1 MRPARFVI
9 RSTVALL
16 VLVAALGAAAC
27 GDDAGGDGDGGGVDA
42 AVDAPTDA
50 PLPPNPFEGM
60 FDSPDDFPRTG
71 CRPGALAGF
80 ALTELWPD
88 LALRTAIENGALVT
102 YVTKLQVEE
111 QVVPHLL
118 TADDLLVRVSTYS
131 TTSMRWRLRAF
142 DVCDVLADGTLVGNS
157 MSCSET
163 STGPRCS
170 GPFDFAAA
178 PLHRI
183 AGEAEAGGGLSLLG
197 EVALEGPAVNV
208 RVANGVAF
216 LPMLSRGM
224 RIVSV
229 ANPAAPVK
237 LAWWL
242 PAEDNYY
249 NDVKIMT
256 VGARRYAVL
265 AGAPSDV
272 VDVTDPAAP
281 FLVAQLPTGAHTVDV
296 EGSLAYFVG
305 SSQDLRIYDLSVPT
319 APVLRGELEI
329 SMSGNGTHDLTV
341 RAGIAYVS
349 VPYEGL
355 ATVDCTNPDAPQE
368 VARVNQDDFRYW
380 HSPWLTD
387 VGGREY
393 IVHGDEG
400 RGGKLALIDMD
411 QTSPTFQQEVG
422 VWSPRPQVSLHN
434 IMARGPRVYFA
445 HYQDGIR
452 VLDISNPATPTLLA
466 YYNTW
471 SEDRA
476 VAAAFSSAFG
486 LDLDPATRRIY
497 VADSIRGLI
506 VLGGDTAVFP

>member
-9 RSTVALL
+9 GCALVLL
-16 VLVAALGAAAC
+16 VLAVVLGAAAC
-27 GDDAGGDGDGGGVDA
+27 GDDAGGDGDGGSADA

-50 PLPPNPFEGM
+50 PPPPDPFEGM
-60 FDSPDDFPRTG
+60 YDSPDDFPRTG

-88 LALRTAIENGALVT
+88 LGLRTAIESGALVT

-111 QVVPHLL
+111 ESVPHLL
-118 TADDLLVRVSTYS
+118 TADDLLVRVSSYS
-131 TTSMRWRLRAF
+131 FSTNRWRLRSF
-142 DVCDVLADGTLVGNS
+142 DVCDVLPDGSLVGNWISCFESS
-157 MSCSET
+157 M
-163 STGPRCS
+163 GPRCY
-170 GPFDFAAA
+170 GPSDFTVA

-183 AGEAEAGGGLSLLG
+183 AGEGEAGGGLSLLG
-197 EVALEGPAVNV
+197 EVALEGPSVNV
-208 RVANGVAF
+208 RVSNGVAF
-216 LPMLSRGM
+216 VPMLSRGM

-229 ANPAAPVK
+229 ANPAAPAK

-296 EGSLAYFVG
+296 EGSFAYFVG
-305 SSQDLRIYDLSVPT
+305 SSKDLRIYDLAVPT
-319 APVLRGELEI
+319 APVLRGELDI
-329 SMSGNGTHDLTV
+329 AMFANGTHDLTV
-341 RAGIAYVS
+341 RGGLAYIS
-349 VPYEGL
+349 VPGEGL
-355 ATVDCTNPDAPQE
+355 ATVDCRNPDAPVE
-368 VARVNQDDFRYW
+368 IARVTQDDFRYW
-380 HSPWLTD
+380 HSPWLTE
-387 VGGREY
+387 VGGRTY
-393 IVHGDEG
+393 AVHGDEG
-400 RGGKLALIDMD
+400 QGGKLAVIDLD
-411 QTSPTFQQEVG
+411 PTSPTFQQEVG
-422 VWSPRPQVSLHN
+422 IWTPRPEVSLHN
-434 IMARGPRVYFA
+434 VMARGNRIYLA

-452 VLDISNPATPTLLA
+452 VLDISNPAMPTLLA

-471 SEDRA
+471 SEERA

-486 LDLDPATRRIY
+486 LDLDPAARRIY

-506 VLGGDTAVFP
+506 VLGGTTAVFP